1 MAKWQ
6 VKKVQELLFEKIVPR
21 FEEFEAKVNKV
32 TKESMLDPED
42 LEGVLYSIRKISTV
56 IQNINNQL
64 FLAYTKPKEFV
75 SLINSTQVMHD
86 ELVKVR
92 ESLEENSPGDER
104 IEAYTRKETESFILL
119 SELKMVK
126 RILDFPNRKKKYYR
140 AVNDFRNTRVF
151 DYNNGDIFESLD
163 TLLLAG
169 ERALEELL

>member
-21 FEEFEAKVNKV
+21 FEEFEDKVNRV

-42 LEGVLYSIRKISTV
+42 LEGVLYFIRKISTV

-92 ESLEENSPGDER
+92 KSLEENSPGDER
-104 IEAYTRKETESFILL
+104 IEAYTKKEAESFILL

-126 RILDFPNRKKKYYR
+126 KILDFPNRKKKYYR
-140 AVNDFRNTRVF
+140 AVNDPRNIKVF
-151 DYNNGDIFESLD
+151 DYNNRDIFESLD